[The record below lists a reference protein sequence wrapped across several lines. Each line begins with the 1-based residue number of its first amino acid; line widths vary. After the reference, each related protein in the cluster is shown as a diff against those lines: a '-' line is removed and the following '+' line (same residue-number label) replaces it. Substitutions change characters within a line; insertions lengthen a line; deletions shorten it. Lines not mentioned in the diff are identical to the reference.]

1 MAHARKKLP
10 VFPGVGQLHFRGF
23 DGPVNYEILGDP
35 STLRLGPLRL
45 RGSLTTT
52 PEIAA
57 EAFREGEAVL
67 TLESGAAY
75 RLTMVGHTAGAEA
88 VYFEMRI

>member
-1 MAHARKKLP
+1 
-10 VFPGVGQLHFRGF
+10 LHFRGF
-23 DGPVNYEILGDP
+23 DGPVYSEILGDP

-52 PEIAA
+52 AEVAA
-57 EAFREGEAVL
+57 EAFREGEGVL
-67 TLESGAAY
+67 TLENGAVY
-75 RLTMVGHTAGAEA
+75 RLTMVGHTADGNA